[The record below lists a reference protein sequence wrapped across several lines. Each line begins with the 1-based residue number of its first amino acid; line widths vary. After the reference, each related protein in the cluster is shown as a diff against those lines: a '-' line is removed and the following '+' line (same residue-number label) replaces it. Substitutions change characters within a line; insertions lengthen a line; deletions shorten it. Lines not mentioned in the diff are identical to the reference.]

1 MVALVTVRQND
12 SDGAVGPDVEKNHP
26 KPGVKSKDE
35 TEEKLQPEKKLTVLE
50 THGYTLGKTIGTGS
64 YATVK
69 VARSERHDCLV
80 AVKIV
85 SKFQAPADYLKKF
98 LPREIEVV
106 KGLKHINL
114 IRFLQAIET
123 THRVYIIMEYAENG
137 SLLDVIRKDQYIDE
151 VRARKYFRQLI
162 DAVDYCHERGVV
174 HRDIKCENLLMDHDN
189 NVKLSDFGFARG
201 HMRIKNGVAPLSDT
215 FCGSYAYASPEILK
229 GVPYQPQ
236 LSDIWS
242 TGVVLYAIVY
252 GRLPF
257 DDTNYNQLLK
267 QVQSKISFPKEP
279 KISANC
285 KSLITKILAP
295 VKFRLKIP
303 AIRSDPWFVQGPSD
317 SSANGPQGSEDTIP
331 STRSDRS
338 SSDGTPVQLVTKEA
352 LKANSSKPDKVRS
365 STEEYPLETTGPRT
379 RSNSRVTD

>member
-1 MVALVTVRQND
+1 MRRDT
-12 SDGAVGPDVEKNHP
+12 DGAVSPTDKSHQSHGMRTS
-26 KPGVKSKDE
+26 SKDDGE
-35 TEEKLQPEKKLTVLE
+35 DKSQDKKLTVLE

-151 VRARKYFRQLI
+151 IRARRYFRQLV
-162 DAVDYCHERGVV
+162 DAVEYCHERGVV

-201 HMRIKNGVAPLSDT
+201 HMRIKNGVPPLSET
-215 FCGSYAYASPEILK
+215 YCGSYAYASPEILK
-229 GVPYQPQ
+229 GIPYQPQ

-242 TGVVLYAIVY
+242 MGVVLYAIVY

-267 QVQSKISFPKEP
+267 EE
-279 KISANC
+279 
-285 KSLITKILAP
+285 TILATP
-295 VKFRLKIP
+295 
-303 AIRSDPWFVQGPSD
+303 RSDKSTSPS
-317 SSANGPQGSEDTIP
+317 
-331 STRSDRS
+331 
-338 SSDGTPVQLVTKEA
+338 TPVQLVTKEA
-352 LKANSSKPDKVRS
+352 LRANTSKTDRKRR
-365 STEEYPLETTGPRT
+365 STEEEYALETMGPRST
-379 RSNSRVTD
+379 SRID